1 MKKKK
6 SVSNKNTLKKDRS
19 FVSSDKYTFTNM
31 QREKSKEEKKKDK
44 SYISTGSYIH
54 DFLYDEAKINKAKK
68 ENLEKQWMD
77 VLCPF
82 KPKVSNA
89 SRALV
94 RRDETMDDFLKR
106 LMTSKKETEELI
118 VEVRQKQIRKNKT
131 DQSRT
136 KTKRAKTDRS
146 LNLESYYDKKL
157 LDDKNKIQS
166 EEIVNNLEKKKHWL
180 ENSMKIVLKMKIDKY
195 KEIFDSLDHDK
206 DGFISSKS
214 IKLSTIQTDLLET
227 LTPLLEEIQSKNLT
241 LNFKDFCII
250 GDRILSM
257 KIFTAVRA

>member
-1 MKKKK
+1 MRKKETKK
-6 SVSNKNTLKKDRS
+6 
-19 FVSSDKYTFTNM
+19 
-31 QREKSKEEKKKDK
+31 EA

-54 DFLYDEAKINKAKK
+54 DFLYDEAKLNNVKREKFQKK
-68 ENLEKQWMD
+68 WMD

-82 KPKVSNA
+82 KPFVSEA

-94 RRDETMDDFLKR
+94 QREETMNDFIKR
-106 LMTSKKETEELI
+106 MMNSKKETEELL
-118 VEVRQKQIRKNKT
+118 VEVRKQEAKKVVKDGELNK
-131 DQSRT
+131 SKVS
-136 KTKRAKTDRS
+136 KTSKGKIDRNV
-146 LNLESYYDKKL
+146 NLDSFYDKKL
-157 LDDKNKIQS
+157 LGDKNKAQAD
-166 EEIVNNLEKKKHWL
+166 ELVNNLEKKKHWL
-180 ENSMKIVLKMKIDKY
+180 ENSMKIVLKMKIEKY

-250 GDRILSM
+250 SDKVLSM
-257 KIFTAVRA
+257 KIFTASRD